1 MTEDMRKP
9 VVPANIL
16 WREEG
21 GNTVL
26 FNEADGEPYLLNET
40 GSRIWALCHE
50 GNTVHEIL
58 RLLPEEFDGDPTAI
72 ETEALALL
80 QELAEK
86 KLLELHPC

>member
-1 MTEDMRKP
+1 MTEETRKP
-9 VVPANIL
+9 VIPTNIL

-40 GSRIWALCHE
+40 GSRIWELCHE
-50 GNTVHEIL
+50 GIAVEEIL
-58 RLLPEEFDGDPTAI
+58 RLLSEEFDGDPAAI

-86 KLLELHPC
+86 KLLELQAS